1 MALTEAIQDYLEKL
15 YWFKEAGIEPTQANL
30 ARAMQVSQPSVTE
43 MVRRLVD
50 EGLVER
56 DERKRLH
63 FTAHGEEVAS
73 HIVSR
78 HRLIEA
84 FLVKVFGIPWDEVH
98 EEAHTFEHAIS
109 PNLEQRMYEL
119 LADAETCPHGH
130 PIGDAPREPG
140 ERLAGARRLARA
152 RPAAR
157 ERGSRAA
164 APLQAHG
171 RRAGRHDHGDRSDD
185 DLLTLETRVGSQ
197 TVPVPAAQTVSVVV
211 EERGDGP
218 VSDAADLSAEAMLSG
233 TSLGHVGGAPPA
245 PDQGSASMRS
255 SPSTRSCIHCA
266 ESPSGVSS
274 TNLPRT
280 CGSPR
285 RRPARR
291 ARPDGR
297 HERSHQRRHRPD
309 AASS

>member
-15 YWFKEAGIEPTQANL
+15 YWFQEAGIEPTQANL

-63 FTAHGEEVAS
+63 FTPHGEEIAR

-140 ERLAGARRLARA
+140 EQLAGAAV
-152 RPAAR
+152 
-157 ERGSRAA
+157 GSRVRVLRLENED
-164 APLQAHG
+164 PELLRLFKRTG
-171 RRAGRHDHGDRSDD
+171 VEPGDTITVTALSD
-185 DLLTLETRVGSQ
+185 DLLTLETREGSQ
-197 TVPVPAAQTVSVVV
+197 TVPVPAAQTVSVIV

-218 VSDAADLSAEAMLSG
+218 VSDAADLTAEAMLAG
-233 TSLGHVGGAPPA
+233 TSW
-245 PDQGSASMRS
+245 
-255 SPSTRSCIHCA
+255 
-266 ESPSGVSS
+266 
-274 TNLPRT
+274 
-280 CGSPR
+280 
-285 RRPARR
+285 
-291 ARPDGR
+291 GR
-297 HERSHQRRHRPD
+297 
-309 AASS
+309 